1 MCSYWAVPLPL
12 QLTWM
17 GEEAIF
23 HCINSTMREAQK
35 LQRNVSIVCMFTN
48 PQPPQ
53 SSGFLNQSK
62 WEFSTQKYI
71 YIWVRKKKAQQN
83 FAWVWGYIS
92 AISKTGLGNCKLICT
107 FYSHF
112 DQLQFAHVR
121 VFSHLRHWHCFLLE
135 TMYWIIWSKN
145 LLISEVSVI
154 LNKNY
159 NN

>member
-23 HCINSTMREAQK
+23 HCINPTMREAQK

-71 YIWVRKKKAQQN
+71 YIWVRKKKSSTK
-83 FAWVWGYIS
+83 FCLS
-92 AISKTGLGNCKLICT
+92 MGLYKRYFKNWIRKLQTNLHILLSFWST
-107 FYSHF
+107 SIRSRKGFF
-112 DQLQFAHVR
+112 PFTTLA
-121 VFSHLRHWHCFLLE
+121 LFL
-135 TMYWIIWSKN
+135 TWN
-145 LLISEVSVI
+145 NV
-154 LNKNY
+154 LNYLK
-159 NN
+159 